1 MTDKAAEYI
10 SDSLR
15 KLTNLSS
22 LRLNICGGRRMIT
35 DAGIGHIA
43 RAISELQN
51 LTAITLSF
59 YE

>member
-22 LRLNICGGRRMIT
+22 LRLNICGYYYSSNFLLKIN
-35 DAGIGHIA
+35 
-43 RAISELQN
+43 S
-51 LTAITLSF
+51 
-59 YE
+59 